1 MILIQITIPRLSAVC
16 SGYSSFDF
24 SVTDQDILLPTAQ
37 SSDPYRSIQLDQ
49 IPKVDRVH
57 KDDQF
62 LPRLFGP
69 FVAGKVRW
77 HSPGL

>member
-1 MILIQITIPRLSAVC
+1 MLIQVLI
-16 SGYSSFDF
+16 F
-24 SVTDQDILLPTAQ
+24 SVSDQDIILPTAQ
-37 SSDPYRSIQLDQ
+37 SSDRYRSIQLDQ
-49 IPKVDRVH
+49 NPYVDRVH

-62 LPRLFGP
+62 LPRLLGP